1 MKNLTT
7 VLIAVLIVAVGGL
20 YYIQFSSTEDV
31 QNQETEST
39 GIQGE
44 LTIAYVNS
52 DTLLNNYNFFAEL
65 TSQLDGKRVSF
76 EKELENRATGLQ
88 KQFEDYQRTAQNMTM
103 AQARAVEEDLTT
115 KRNNLQQYQQSLTQ
129 ELMGEE
135 ARITRELYDK
145 VAEYLKRYSEKHNIH
160 VVLTYTPGSG
170 VLYADKALDIT
181 QDVIDGLNDEYE
193 NGPMGS
199 AADSTSMK

>member
-65 TSQLDGKRVSF
+65 TSQLDGKRASF

>member
-199 AADSTSMK
+199 AADSTSVK

>member
-65 TSQLDGKRVSF
+65 TSQLDGKRASF

-199 AADSTSMK
+199 AADSTSVK

>member
-1 MKNLTT
+1 M
-7 VLIAVLIVAVGGL
+7 LIVAVGGL

-199 AADSTSMK
+199 AADSTSVK